1 MAYALFDIA
10 AFSADV
16 TIDDAAITSR
26 YENNQ
31 ASYQTAE
38 TVDLEYIELALAD
51 IAATVELTEE
61 DLRAV
66 YEEER
71 ERFETD

>member
-1 MAYALFDIA
+1 MGWLPIFRKEMRLYFGSPVAYALFDIA

-38 TVDLEYIELALAD
+38 MNWP
-51 IAATVELTEE
+51 
-61 DLRAV
+61 
-66 YEEER
+66 
-71 ERFETD
+71 